1 MSGASG
7 TVDSTKAEIEQSTAD
22 QVEISE
28 AMSQAQAELSAAQ
41 AKSSIDQAVSR
52 NVAETAKNIK

>member
-28 AMSQAQAELSAAQ
+28 AMSQGQAEISAAQ
-41 AKSSIDQAVSR
+41 AKSSIDSAVSR